1 MATTYEGVSPLEITA
16 PGAGEDTRVRVMLVS
31 SADATVG
38 ATGVLHSAVTAT
50 VCKPGT
56 ASFSTFPT
64 WGTDNWT
71 ELGNGWYEVIIRNS
85 DADELALLDT
95 HGDWLLHVE
104 ATACEDADV
113 LRRVVP
119 ADAARDDQWTDTR
132 ASQLDNLDAEIS
144 ALPTAAE
151 NADAVWDEATAGH
164 TTAGTFGAWA
174 TGLVAAVWAYTT
186 RTITSWIGLIATVS
200 ESTVA
205 AITNR
210 ARQITMYYGD
220 NAPIEVTVTTADGSA
235 YDLTGAELTLA
246 IVSAET
252 DDWDAALVT
261 CDTDDEGG
269 ITVTSPAEGQF
280 TIEFTDAQLE
290 VLTYGAKRW
299 YSIKIETSAGT
310 VRQTLLSGRWA
321 VEAAQDRALTSA

>member
-1 MATTYEGVSPLEITA
+1 MATTYDGVSPLEITA
-16 PGAGEDTRVRVMLVS
+16 PGVGEDTRLRVLLMS
-31 SADATVG
+31 SADTTVG
-38 ATGVLHSAVTAT
+38 ATGVPYSAVTAT
-50 VCKPGT
+50 VCKPGA
-56 ASFSTFPT
+56 ASFSAFPT
-64 WGTDNWT
+64 WGTDNWV
-71 ELGNGWYEVIIRNS
+71 ELGYGWYEVILRNS
-85 DADELALLDT
+85 DAAELALLDT
-95 HGDWLLHVE
+95 PGDWLLHVE
-104 ATACEDADV
+104 ATSCEDADV

-119 ADAARDDQWTDTR
+119 ADAAREDVWTDTR
-132 ASQLDNLDAEIS
+132 GTQLDNLDAAIS
-144 ALPTAAE
+144 TIPTAAE

-200 ESTVA
+200 EATVA

-246 IVSAET
+246 IVGSETAGWGSAE
-252 DDWDAALVT
+252 VV

-269 ITVTSPAEGQF
+269 ITVTSAAEGQF
-280 TIEFTDAQLE
+280 EIEFTDSQLA
-290 VLTYGAKRW
+290 VLTPGPKRW
-299 YSIKIETSAGT
+299 YSIKIETSAGAI
-310 VRQTLLSGRWA
+310 RQTLLSGRWT
-321 VEAAQDRALTSA
+321 VEAAQDRALAAS